1 MEAVLKRVYDSKR
14 ISLSLKIISHAA
26 ALISAFSYIAI
37 LSFFYIYMDEPMVAL
52 KLLFSTGIPYITVTV
67 MRRLIKAPRPYELY
81 DFYDAPPKNKR
92 GQSFPSRHVFSAF
105 VIATLSCVASPWLA
119 VALFV
124 LGACLATARVLLGI
138 HFIRDVVAGALIG
151 IISGIF
157 GIIIIL

>member
-1 MEAVLKRVYDSKR
+1 MEAVLKKVYESRK
-14 ISLSLKIISHAA
+14 ISLTFKIISHAS
-26 ALISAFSYIAI
+26 ALICA
-37 LSFFYIYMDEPMVAL
+37 FFYIAVLAYFLFYTKEPMLAL
-52 KLLFSTGIPYITVTV
+52 KILLSAMIPYIIVTV

-81 DFYDAPPKNKR
+81 DFYKAPPKNKQ

-105 VIATLSCVASPWLA
+105 VIAMLSCIVSTWLSLALLALGICLA
-119 VALFV
+119 VS
-124 LGACLATARVLLGI
+124 RVLLGI